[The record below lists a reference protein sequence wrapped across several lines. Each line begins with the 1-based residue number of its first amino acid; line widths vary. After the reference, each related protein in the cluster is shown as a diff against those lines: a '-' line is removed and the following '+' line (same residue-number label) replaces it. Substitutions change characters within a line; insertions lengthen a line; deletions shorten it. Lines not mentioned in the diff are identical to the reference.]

1 MLTTVESGGGNRV
14 RLVMSIGLLE
24 GEKEEGKYE
33 QKRDQQERRVSFGRS
48 KMKTTVNAYTQI
60 IYSHP
65 DLRRLRH
72 RNHTNQGKSVH
83 FEKGK

>member
-1 MLTTVESGGGNRV
+1 MNTSA
-14 RLVMSIGLLE
+14 
-24 GEKEEGKYE
+24 
-33 QKRDQQERRVSFGRS
+33 
-48 KMKTTVNAYTQI
+48 NAHTQI

-83 FEKGK
+83 FEKGKGENGKTEMEDKTKGARAGWLI